1 MAATLEGLS
10 QGKAGISCGSRNRS
24 GRKRMEPGGT
34 APKASVGANLLHVVV
49 DFAERRPV
57 CAFLVSSPVF
67 ALVIA
72 QAVYWLTG
80 VQTLPRLGLAMIWQ
94 VLGPG

>member
-1 MAATLEGLS
+1 MAAVLEGLS
-10 QGKAGISCGSRNRS
+10 QGKAGIPRGSCNRRGGKRLDA
-24 GRKRMEPGGT
+24 GRT
-34 APKASVGANLLHVVV
+34 ARKASLGAHILHGMV

-80 VQTLPRLGLAMIWQ
+80 VQTLPRVCLATIWR